1 VGPRRPESADR
12 DENLAEHQQVADNGD
27 PAVCADGSMTGGP
40 REHQQP
46 ENRHQ
51 LVGPH
56 QSGDA
61 KNQVQLHNQ
70 VEDQIFHKNDFEG
83 GTAILLQPGQRH
95 EAKVTKV
102 TGLT

>member
-1 VGPRRPESADR
+1 
-12 DENLAEHQQVADNGD
+12 
-27 PAVCADGSMTGGP
+27 MTGGP

-83 GTAILLQPGQRH
+83 ETAILLQRAQRN

-102 TGLT
+102 TVLT